1 MKGRRYP
8 PAQCVDCGRFTRTL
22 CIPCSMPLCDEH
34 STFPLCSDCELE
46 SSRQA
51 RIEEYE
57 RSRAEAEEEDRV
69 RVEDDDRHTVPE
81 ERER

>member
-22 CIPCSMPLCDEH
+22 CIPCAMPLCDDHAE
-34 STFPLCSDCELE
+34 FPICADCTAEAEREEL
-46 SSRQA
+46 
-51 RIEEYE
+51 IEEYE
-57 RSRAEAEEEDRV
+57 RSRAEAEEEDRQ
-69 RVEDDDRHTVPE
+69 RVSE

>member
-22 CIPCSMPLCDEH
+22 CIPCSMPLCQDHAE
-34 STFPLCSDCELE
+34 FPICADCTAEAEREEL
-46 SSRQA
+46 
-51 RIEEYE
+51 IEEYE
-57 RSRAEAEEEDRV
+57 RSRAEAEEEDRQ
-69 RVEDDDRHTVPE
+69 RVSE

>member
-22 CIPCSMPLCDEH
+22 CIPCSMPLCQDHAE
-34 STFPLCSDCELE
+34 FPICADCTAEAE
-46 SSRQA
+46 REA

-57 RSRAEAEEEDRV
+57 RSRAEAEEEDRQ
-69 RVEDDDRHTVPE
+69 RVSE